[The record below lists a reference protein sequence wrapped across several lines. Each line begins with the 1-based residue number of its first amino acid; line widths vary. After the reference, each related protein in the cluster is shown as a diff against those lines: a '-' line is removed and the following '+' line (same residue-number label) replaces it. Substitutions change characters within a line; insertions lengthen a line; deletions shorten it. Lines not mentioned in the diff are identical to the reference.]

1 MLWCGFLRCAS
12 VCRIFLFGISGV
24 AVFILAI
31 FIIGCAISVFSQ
43 LNEAVVH
50 LAYFSFLLIYPAF
63 VMSAMFFINKSM
75 DASGNLLDIHT
86 VGLALVFL
94 VASCTD
100 MFAYF
105 FGSLFG
111 RHKLVPSIS
120 PKKTWEGAAGGLFGG
135 LVGAGIV
142 YLLFETSFALF
153 SPGLPL
159 SGGLKIVVYVIIGI
173 FGSAS
178 TQIGD
183 LVASLVKRQCGIKDY
198 SNLLGAHGGIMDR
211 FDGMMFNAAFIAI
224 IYAFLLS

>member
-1 MLWCGFLRCAS
+1 M
-12 VCRIFLFGISGV
+12 
-24 AVFILAI
+24 
-31 FIIGCAISVFSQ
+31 
-43 LNEAVVH
+43 
-50 LAYFSFLLIYPAF
+50 
-63 VMSAMFFINKSM
+63 
-75 DASGNLLDIHT
+75 
-86 VGLALVFL
+86 
-94 VASCTD
+94 
-100 MFAYF
+100 
-105 FGSLFG
+105 
-111 RHKLVPSIS
+111 
-120 PKKTWEGAAGGLFGG
+120 
-135 LVGAGIV
+135 GAGIV